1 MKDREARGSA
11 SPGFQKLSGKGE
23 ESMAEKERAVT
34 GANIRYLLT
43 LLELQGKD
51 GGVRCVDLAAR
62 LQVSK
67 PSVHAMVSSLCQ
79 LGLAEKKHYGAVH
92 LTQEGRE
99 LARQYARCYRPL
111 YQLMSGI
118 LAMEE
123 PACSN
128 VVCTVLSKLPDP
140 QILLKQE

>member
-1 MKDREARGSA
+1 
-11 SPGFQKLSGKGE
+11 
-23 ESMAEKERAVT
+23 MAEKERAMT

-92 LTQEGRE
+92 LTEEGRAMAE
-99 LARQYARCYRPL
+99 EYAKCYQPL

-123 PACSN
+123 SACSN
-128 VVCTVLSKLPDP
+128 VVCTVLSQLPDP

>member
-1 MKDREARGSA
+1 MPPVFQRL
-11 SPGFQKLSGKGE
+11 SPGTRE
-23 ESMAEKERAVT
+23 EEPVADKEKAMT
-34 GANIRYLLT
+34 SANIRYLLT
-43 LLELQGKD
+43 LLELQGKE

-67 PSVHAMVSSLCQ
+67 PSVHAMVASLCE
-79 LGLAEKKHYGAVH
+79 LGLAEKKRYGTVH
-92 LTQEGRE
+92 LTEEGRAMAE
-99 LARQYARCYRPL
+99 EYARCYQPL

-123 PACSN
+123 PVSSN
-128 VVCTVLSKLPDP
+128 VVCTVLSQIPNP

>member
-23 ESMAEKERAVT
+23 ESMAEKERAMT

-92 LTQEGRE
+92 LTEEGRAMAE
-99 LARQYARCYRPL
+99 KYAKCYQPL

-128 VVCTVLSKLPDP
+128 VVCTVLSQLPDP

>member
-1 MKDREARGSA
+1 
-11 SPGFQKLSGKGE
+11 
-23 ESMAEKERAVT
+23 MAEKERAMT

-79 LGLAEKKHYGAVH
+79 LGLAEKKHYGQSHGGGVRQVLSAPVSAHVRHPGHGRAGVLQRGVH
-92 LTQEGRE
+92 
-99 LARQYARCYRPL
+99 RPL
-111 YQLMSGI
+111 PAPRSSDPIETGI
-118 LAMEE
+118 KNS
-123 PACSN
+123 PGACG
-128 VVCTVLSKLPDP
+128 TGAVL
-140 QILLKQE
+140 LL

>member
-1 MKDREARGSA
+1 
-11 SPGFQKLSGKGE
+11 
-23 ESMAEKERAVT
+23 MAEKERAMT

-67 PSVHAMVSSLCQ
+67 PSVHALVSSLCQ

-92 LTQEGRE
+92 LTEEGRAMAE
-99 LARQYARCYRPL
+99 EYAKCYQPL

-128 VVCTVLSKLPDP
+128 VVCTVLSQLPDP
-140 QILLKQE
+140 QVLLEQE

>member
-1 MKDREARGSA
+1 
-11 SPGFQKLSGKGE
+11 
-23 ESMAEKERAVT
+23 MAEKERAMT

-67 PSVHAMVSSLCQ
+67 PSVHAMVASLCE

-92 LTQEGRE
+92 LTEEGRAMAE
-99 LARQYARCYRPL
+99 EYAKCYQPL

-128 VVCTVLSKLPDP
+128 VVCTVLSQLPDP